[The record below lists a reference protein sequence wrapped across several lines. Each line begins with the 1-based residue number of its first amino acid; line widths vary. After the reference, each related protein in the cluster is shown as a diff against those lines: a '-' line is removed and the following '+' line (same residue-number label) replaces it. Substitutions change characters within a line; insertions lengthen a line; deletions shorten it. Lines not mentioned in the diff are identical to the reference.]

1 MAGLDE
7 LQSYRA
13 DWTTRLIYPGEEGG
27 TVALTYKLE
36 WTRDP
41 PAQHMW
47 MDMGDSPSVEAIWA
61 QDKVWVKAGDR
72 WIEEDAP
79 EAAQSFEDFLEAF
92 DVQDEMT
99 LVGTET
105 INGIRCKH
113 YVYDWESPDGSMKH
127 HRELWVADDPS
138 LPKVGIRV
146 LFRMENVQQQG
157 SFVTETEALLYDLN
171 QPITIEPP
179 N

>member
-1 MAGLDE
+1 
-7 LQSYRA
+7 
-13 DWTTRLIYPGEEGG
+13 
-27 TVALTYKLE
+27 
-36 WTRDP
+36 
-41 PAQHMW
+41 
-47 MDMGDSPSVEAIWA
+47 
-61 QDKVWVKAGDR
+61 
-72 WIEEDAP
+72 
-79 EAAQSFEDFLEAF
+79 
-92 DVQDEMT
+92 
-99 LVGTET
+99 
-105 INGIRCKH
+105 
-113 YVYDWESPDGSMKH
+113 MKH